1 MTGRLMIKG
10 QGGLAKEC
18 RPGEAP
24 ISSMLP
30 TLISADAADSL
41 LVAKFSLG
49 CLLYTGITA
58 GRNLTADTA
67 ANYLAAFPQLDIGES
82 IECVVGVSPAFALT
96 LVTATGVTLKGRA
109 TVPASTTC
117 RIFITKTSATTVD
130 LTVV

>member
-41 LVAKFSLG
+41 LVAKFS
-49 CLLYTGITA
+49 A
-58 GRNLTADTA
+58 GRTLTADTA

-82 IECVVGVSPAFALT
+82 IECVVGVSTAFALT
-96 LVTATGVTLKGRA
+96 LVTAAGVTLKGRA

>member
-1 MTGRLMIKG
+1 MTGRVMIKG
-10 QGGLAKEC
+10 AGGLQKEA

-24 ISSMLP
+24 VSTMLP
-30 TLISADAADSL
+30 TLIAADAAATL
-41 LVAKFSLG
+41 TVANFSLG
-49 CLLYTGITA
+49 CLLFTGLTA

-82 IECVVGVSPAFALT
+82 IECVVGVSVAFALT
-96 LVTATGVTLKGRA
+96 LVTAAGVTLRGRA

>member
-41 LVAKFSLG
+41 LVAKFS
-49 CLLYTGITA
+49 
-58 GRNLTADTA
+58 GRTLTADTA

-82 IECVVGVSPAFALT
+82 IECVVGVSTAFALT
-96 LVTATGVTLKGRA
+96 LVTAAGVTLKGRA

>member
-10 QGGLAKEC
+10 QGGLAKEA

-24 ISSMLP
+24 VSTMLP
-30 TLISADAADSL
+30 TLIAADAAATL
-41 LVAKFSLG
+41 TVANFSLG
-49 CLLYTGITA
+49 CLLFTGLTA
-58 GRNLTADTA
+58 GRTLTADTA

-82 IECVVGVSPAFALT
+82 IECVVGVSTAFALT
-96 LVTATGVTLKGRA
+96 LVTAAGVTLRGRA
-109 TVPASTTC
+109 TVPANTTC